1 MMMNGSSSFGLL
13 LALAMLAV
21 LAVVVVGG
29 VRLYHRL
36 AAPRPHRTALPHTA
50 LLHTALSRT
59 ATPSGDPALIR
70 LRERYAAG
78 EIDDEEYERRL
89 SALTYWS

>member
-13 LALAMLAV
+13 LALTMLAP
-21 LAVVVVGG
+21 LAVVVFGG

-36 AAPRPHRTALPHTA
+36 AAPQSHRTALPHTA
-50 LLHTALSRT
+50 
-59 ATPSGDPALIR
+59 TPSVDPALTR
-70 LRERYAAG
+70 LCERYAAG

>member
-13 LALAMLAV
+13 LSLVMLAA
-21 LAVVVVGG
+21 LAVVVFGG

-36 AAPRPHRTALPHTA
+36 AAPRPDRAALPH
-50 LLHTALSRT
+50 S
-59 ATPSGDPALIR
+59 ATPSGDQALTR